1 MPLQRTYNPRLAES
15 VWWNLLLLTIGSGF
29 YAMGI
34 QTVAIP
40 HNFVAGGVMGIS
52 MLSWYFTDFL
62 TVPIWYFTISIPI
75 FIFGWFCVGRVFLLY
90 SLYGAVVTTVWGS
103 LFTFTIPVDNQFY
116 AAVFASVLTGTGSGI
131 MLRSFGSAGGT
142 DIIAVAMR
150 ERWNISVGTFSFT
163 FNLVVFSLASIR
175 LDLDLII
182 ASAIMLF
189 MNSTVLE
196 YMLRVF
202 SHRKTVF
209 IITDRGEAMCEAINV
224 MRQFGVTLVRGK
236 GAYSGKDKEVLITV
250 TSNVFLKQLE
260 NIVFSIDEKALFIVE
275 NTFYVSGGQ
284 FARKV
289 YK

>member
-1 MPLQRTYNPRLAES
+1 MPLQRTYNPKLAES
-15 VWWNLLLLTIGSGF
+15 VWWNLLLLTVGSAF
-29 YAMGI
+29 YALGI
-34 QTVAIP
+34 QSVALP

-52 MLSWYFTDFL
+52 MLGWYFTDFL

-75 FIFGWFCVGRVFLLY
+75 FVFGWFYVGRVFLLY
-90 SLYGAVVTTVWGS
+90 SLFGAVTTTVWGT
-103 LFTFTIPVDNQFY
+103 LFTFTIPVDNQLY
-116 AAVFASVLTGTGSGI
+116 AAIFASVLTGTGSGI
-131 MLRSFGSAGGT
+131 ILRSFGSAGGT
-142 DIIAVAMR
+142 DIIAVALR

-163 FNLVVFSLASIR
+163 FNLVIFAIASVR
-175 LDLDLII
+175 LDLDIII

-189 MNSTVLE
+189 INSTVME
-196 YMLRVF
+196 YILRVF

-209 IITDRGEAMCEAINV
+209 VITDRGEAMCEAINV

-260 NIVFSIDEKALFIVE
+260 NVVFSIDEKALFIVE

-284 FARKV
+284 FSRKI